1 MEYKG
6 FFCNK
11 LFFDGLNCTWP
22 YESLKRDIHSKNNFT
37 TNNNWVLQ
45 LSVFL
50 PFTCLEKQ
58 FHSCEIKTVWTF
70 PRGPKEVKGLVQLV
84 L

>member
-37 TNNNWVLQ
+37 TNNN
-45 LSVFL
+45 
-50 PFTCLEKQ
+50 
-58 FHSCEIKTVWTF
+58 
-70 PRGPKEVKGLVQLV
+70 
-84 L
+84 